1 MSVRRY
7 SNGSNEIF
15 DRGKTRLRY
24 GRMSE
29 PATQA
34 NAGAS
39 SRSLGFALAV
49 CARPPRHGAAPHAQL
64 QRQDAARL
72 HPPRQEL
79 CVISWPLARYRKRR
93 RSAPFSTAS
102 TAERGTAV
110 DHEQCGIGTALFL
123 QRSAF
128 VREPRK
134 IPVILSPQEV
144 GRLLE
149 AAPGPKY
156 KAAMSAA
163 YSAGLQLRM
172 SKQNLDQANIGIK
185 AAR

>member
-1 MSVRRY
+1 M
-7 SNGSNEIF
+7 
-15 DRGKTRLRY
+15 
-24 GRMSE
+24 
-29 PATQA
+29 
-34 NAGAS
+34 
-39 SRSLGFALAV
+39 
-49 CARPPRHGAAPHAQL
+49 
-64 QRQDAARL
+64 
-72 HPPRQEL
+72 
-79 CVISWPLARYRKRR
+79 
-93 RSAPFSTAS
+93 
-102 TAERGTAV
+102 
-110 DHEQCGIGTALFL
+110 
-123 QRSAF
+123 
-128 VREPRK
+128 REPRK